1 MGTGFSTSGMRDLSQ
16 DKTLYVVGYSHLD
29 SQWRWD
35 YQTTI
40 DRYIKDTLDDNFE
53 LLEKY
58 PEYVFSFTGSVR
70 YAMMKEYYPEKYERV
85 KQYIADKRWFVSG
98 SSVDECDVLIPS
110 PESVLRQI
118 LYGNQYFRREFGV
131 ESKDFMLPD
140 CFGFPAYLPSL
151 WAHAG
156 LVGFSTQKLSWGSAV
171 GIPFN
176 VGVWE
181 GPDGQSIIGALNA
194 TPYVS
199 SVDERLDISQLWIDR
214 MNSNGQ
220 SGVFADYRYYG
231 VGDMGGAPR
240 EEDVQM
246 AIASV
251 DNEDSKIN
259 VMLTSSSQMYEDIT
273 PQQKEK
279 LPRYAGELML
289 TEHSSGVLTSQAYM
303 KRWNR
308 KNEQLADA
316 AERASVWSDWLGA
329 TVYPSERIQRSWQR
343 VLASQM
349 HDILP
354 GTTLPKGYE
363 YAWNDEIL
371 AANGFAAVL
380 TNAMGGIAQ
389 ALDTRVKG
397 QAVVVYNP
405 LSIPREDVVTATVR
419 FDKKRPKAV
428 RVFDYHGKEVPS
440 QMLNQTADTIEVIF
454 LAHLPAV
461 GAGVFDVRSS
471 SKPCSMASGLQVKGR
486 MIENAYYRVDINDA
500 GDIAQVYDKT
510 AKRNMLKKPA
520 RLEFHQSIP
529 DQWPA
534 WNMDWKDRQLD
545 AVGYVDG
552 PAEIKVVESGPV
564 RVTIEV
570 TRSANN
576 SIITQRIGLAAGDA
590 GKRVEIDNDV
600 DWQSSACVL
609 KAAFPLTVSN
619 PKATYTEGLG
629 TIQRGNNHPKQYEVL
644 SHEWFDLTDVSGDY
658 GVSILEDCKFG
669 SDKPSDD
676 VVRLSLLYTPGARH
690 MSYMDQQTQDWGRHE
705 FVYALYGHAGG
716 WQDGLSEYQGRR
728 LNQPLRAFQVAEH
741 AGKLGRVYSMLR
753 LNTQQVDVR
762 AIKKAEEGDW
772 VIVRLQELLGKDAA
786 GVTLSLGEGIE
797 SGYEI
802 DGQERRI
809 SEAAIVDGQLKL
821 NMGRC
826 AIRSFALKPA
836 RSKVKL
842 KPAQSTAVALPF
854 NTDALS
860 RDGQSGGGA
869 FGTYSMPAELVPAS
883 LDCDGISF
891 VLGSAD
897 TQNAVRCQGQT
908 VTLPKGRFN
917 RIYLLAAAD
926 EDTESQIRIGKK
938 QLPFRVQKWTGKIG
952 RYDRRIWDREFA
964 AVDYNCVGW
973 LTDIETGFIKRD
985 EVAWFGTHRHDAAGK
1000 NEAYQ
1005 FSYLFKYGFDLPKNA
1020 GELTLPDNEAIKVLA
1035 IAVANDLNR
1044 AVPAGDLYDNFDGR
1058 KKTHLRKKAGGY
1070 EAGKKAAG
1078 TVDIQRAD
1086 NYDQLTLQ
1094 PLADDYADQ
1103 QSNNGVAYTYSTGGY
1118 SVAPKRGGAE
1128 EKTLIRLNDGQVGR
1142 NHDDLEHCTYFD
1154 AGEGRIL
1161 IDLQKPVP
1169 VAKLNTFSW
1178 HRSNRA
1184 PQKFSLWAGLENVSP
1199 RGDLYADDGDGWTLV
1214 ATVNSSS
1221 LGQGGVH
1228 ASSVSFPEN
1237 SRYRYLMLIT
1247 NLDSQGTFFN
1257 EIDVI
1262 ASPSME

>member
-1 MGTGFSTSGMRDLSQ
+1 
-16 DKTLYVVGYSHLD
+16 
-29 SQWRWD
+29 
-35 YQTTI
+35 
-40 DRYIKDTLDDNFE
+40 
-53 LLEKY
+53 
-58 PEYVFSFTGSVR
+58 
-70 YAMMKEYYPEKYERV
+70 
-85 KQYIADKRWFVSG
+85 
-98 SSVDECDVLIPS
+98 
-110 PESVLRQI
+110 
-118 LYGNQYFRREFGV
+118 
-131 ESKDFMLPD
+131 
-140 CFGFPAYLPSL
+140 
-151 WAHAG
+151 
-156 LVGFSTQKLSWGSAV
+156 
-171 GIPFN
+171 
-176 VGVWE
+176 
-181 GPDGQSIIGALNA
+181 
-194 TPYVS
+194 
-199 SVDERLDISQLWIDR
+199 

-246 AIASV
+246 AISSV

-259 VMLTSSSQMYEDIT
+259 VILTSSSQMYEDIT

-279 LPRYAGELML
+279 LPRYTGELML

-316 AERASVWSDWLGA
+316 AERAAVWSDWLGVTA
-329 TVYPSERIQRSWQR
+329 YPSERLQRSWQR

-380 TNAMGGIAQ
+380 TNAMGGIGQ
-389 ALDTRVKG
+389 GLDTRVKG

-405 LSIPREDVVTATVR
+405 LSIPREDVVSAVVR
-419 FDKKRPKAV
+419 FEKKRPKAV
-428 RVFDYHGKEVPS
+428 RVYDYNGNEVPS
-440 QMLNQTADTIEVIF
+440 QMLKQTADTVEVIF
-454 LAHLPAV
+454 LADLPAV
-461 GAGVFDVRSS
+461 GAGVYDVRPS
-471 SKPCSMASGLQVKGR
+471 SKACPLSSGLQVKGQ
-486 MIENAYYRVDINDA
+486 MMENAFYRVDINDA

-510 AKRNMLKKPA
+510 AKRNMLTKPA

-529 DQWPA
+529 KEWPA

-545 AVGYVDG
+545 AIGYVDG
-552 PAEIKVVESGPV
+552 PAEITIVESGPV
-564 RVTIEV
+564 RATIEV
-570 TRSANN
+570 TRQANN
-576 SIITQRIGLAAGDA
+576 SIITQRICLSAGDA
-590 GKRVEIDNDV
+590 GKRVEIVNDV

-705 FVYALYGHAGG
+705 FVYALYGHTGS

-741 AGKLGRVYSMLR
+741 AGKFGRVSSMLR

-772 VIVRLQELLGKDAA
+772 VVVRLQELLGKDAD
-786 GVTLSLGEGIE
+786 GVTLSLGGGIE

-809 SEAAIVDGQLKL
+809 SEATIVDGQLML
-821 NMGRC
+821 DMGKC

-836 RSKVKL
+836 
-842 KPAQSTAVALPF
+842 PAQVQLKLPESKAVELAF
-854 NTDALS
+854 NTDAFT
-860 RDGQSGGGA
+860 RDGQSGDGA
-869 FGTYSMPAELVPAS
+869 FGTCSIPAELVPAS
-883 LDCDGISF
+883 LECGGIPF
-891 VLGSAD
+891 VLGNVDAK
-897 TQNAVRCQGQT
+897 NAIRCQGQT

-938 QLPFRVQKWTGKIG
+938 QLPFRVQKWTGTVG
-952 RYDRRIWDREFA
+952 QYDRRVWDREFA

-973 LTDIETGFIKRD
+973 LTKIETGFIKRD
-985 EVAWFGTHRHDAAGK
+985 EVAWFGTHRHDAAGI

-1005 FSYLFKYGFDLPKNA
+1005 FSYLFKYGFDLPKGA
-1020 GELTLPDNEAIKVLA
+1020 GEITLPDNEAIKVFA
-1035 IAVANDLNR
+1035 VAVANDLNR
-1044 AVPAGDLYDNFDGR
+1044 AVPVGDLYDNFDGR
-1058 KKTHLRKKAGGY
+1058 RETQLRKKAGGY

-1086 NYDQLTLQ
+1086 SYGELTLQ

-1103 QSNNGVAYTYSTGGY
+1103 QSGNGVAYTYSTGDY
-1118 SVAPKRGGAE
+1118 SVAPKRGGSE
-1128 EKTLIRLNDGQVGR
+1128 EKTLLRLNDGQVGR

-1169 VAKLNTFSW
+1169 VAQVNTFSW
-1178 HRSNRA
+1178 HRSKRA
-1184 PQKFSLWAGLENVSP
+1184 PQKFSLWAGPENVSP
-1199 RGDLYADDGDGWTLV
+1199 RGDLYAEDGDDWTLV

-1262 ASPSME
+1262 ASPSFE